1 MYLDFD
7 NGLAR
12 ERAAQ
17 MRAEVARNRLEARLE
32 RVGRTGEEGP
42 ARGGRVARGFAL
54 VAALFGAH
62 SAS

>member
-12 ERAAQ
+12 ERTAQ
-17 MRAEVARNRLEARLE
+17 MRKEVARNRLESRSARAA
-32 RVGRTGEEGP
+32 RSDGDGGIP
-42 ARGGRVARGFAL
+42 RGGVARGVAIL
-54 VAALFGAH
+54 AALFGAH